1 MFYKRPSL
9 RRGGMPTGIET
20 IGGGSILGSNMGSRT
35 GFQSPILNEFG
46 IPFNQTQTTSSTP
59 FQNKINSRSNIA
71 SNRSL
76 VPSGNIKNF
85 PVSDFLR
92 RFPKRFPATAANLL
106 YTSAFVPTGVM
117 AAYNMPR
124 TDKALEFM
132 KSAPSG
138 TFDETNIDV
147 GDFYKEYDDKQ
158 KEGKKIGVGD
168 VFKKDP
174 VPKEELEG
182 YSDFVLKLIGTEA
195 SREILR
201 EREKNKKTE
210 DSKKDFEMPKGG
222 GADFSEIAAKVVPNK
237 GDKGD
242 VDTSKDTQP
251 GGEVVEDSFDS
262 EYDKQ
267 MKRLEKYLGTDN
279 RETKGRL
286 ALALS
291 DAIGTPGSI
300 ADKAAVLNKSL
311 LGIMGQRKKDKRE
324 LAKIAFAA
332 TTELEKARTLAEKP
346 SEYEKRRNRFVELR
360 DKENL
365 TSREKD
371 ELLSLTSELGLDKK
385 SNQLSLTDSARLT
398 EMLGDIRRNIND
410 YEKEQDPTLKA
421 ELGADIRDAV
431 LNLLQAKGVNQNI
444 ILNQEPRIQNFLN
457 LADGGRVNKAMGGG
471 ASETPAE
478 PVATNLTFEQLRTR
492 LPKEITDDIVRLVAT
507 SEEALQ
513 DFAYIR
519 TQGDVEKFNVKYG
532 VNLVL
537 PQNTA

>member
-9 RRGGMPTGIET
+9 RRGGISTGIDTLSPRVQAQSGYTPSDFFGNRRMFNFPSINDFARASVSLSGGKLPFQEKMMKSFPMDASQMGVASIVKPT
-20 IGGGSILGSNMGSRT
+20 KASGEIEEMDLAEIGGYGVIPPGPKTDLTTVPDWIL
-35 GFQSPILNEFG
+35 
-46 IPFNQTQTTSSTP
+46 
-59 FQNKINSRSNIA
+59 
-71 SNRSL
+71 
-76 VPSGNIKNF
+76 
-85 PVSDFLR
+85 
-92 RFPKRFPATAANLL
+92 
-106 YTSAFVPTGVM
+106 
-117 AAYNMPR
+117 
-124 TDKALEFM
+124 KAM
-132 KSAPSG
+132 
-138 TFDETNIDV
+138 
-147 GDFYKEYDDKQ
+147 
-158 KEGKKIGVGD
+158 
-168 VFKKDP
+168 
-174 VPKEELEG
+174 
-182 YSDFVLKLIGTEA
+182 GTEETRA
-195 SREILR
+195 ELKRREESVTTDESDKGFLPKSGP
-201 EREKNKKTE
+201 EKA
-210 DSKKDFEMPKGG
+210 
-222 GADFSEIAAKVVPNK
+222 ADFSEIAAKVVPNK

-242 VDTSKDTQP
+242 VDKSKDTQP

-291 DAIGTPGSI
+291 DAIGTEGTI
-300 ADKAAVLNKSL
+300 ADKASALNKSL

-332 TTELEKARTLAEKP
+332 TTELEKAKIAAGKKGFSERRFDEYANLASKTNRTSAE
-346 SEYEKRRNRFVELR
+346 EKRFEILKDALGIKSGLTGQTAKAAEGLADEIRKDILNLSEAG
-360 DKENL
+360 EN
-365 TSREKD
+365 EK
-371 ELLSLTSELGLDKK
+371 SSI
-385 SNQLSLTDSARLT
+385 Q
-398 EMLGDIRRNIND
+398 
-410 YEKEQDPTLKA
+410 
-421 ELGADIRDAV
+421 ADIIGRINA
-431 LNLLQAKGVNQNI
+431 LLLLQGVTKDNI
-444 ILNQEPRIQNFLN
+444 SGIVGYDVSAYF
-457 LADGGRVNKAMGGG
+457 ADGGRVNKAMGGG